1 MNLLTLNII
10 IALIWLGL
18 SSQLGMASFIIGFIT
33 GFIILSLF
41 QPLFSRDHYIIKV
54 YKVLLFIY
62 KFTQALIISNIDII
76 KAVLCM
82 RKEDIHPNLI
92 AIKTSDMTK
101 KEVLI
106 LSHCI
111 TLTPGTTTIHIDDDY
126 KSIIVHAFRGENPK
140 NVIDSIENDLK
151 KYIVG
156 VFH

>member
-76 KAVLCM
+76 KAVLCT

-101 KEVLI
+101 KEVDVFIRIAKGREKLVVQ
-106 LSHCI
+106 LLYYLPYYPHYHLYCL
-111 TLTPGTTTIHIDDDY
+111 LTSLHQ
-126 KSIIVHAFRGENPK
+126 
-140 NVIDSIENDLK
+140 
-151 KYIVG
+151 
-156 VFH
+156 

>member
-1 MNLLTLNII
+1 
-10 IALIWLGL
+10 
-18 SSQLGMASFIIGFIT
+18 
-33 GFIILSLF
+33 
-41 QPLFSRDHYIIKV
+41 
-54 YKVLLFIY
+54 
-62 KFTQALIISNIDII
+62 
-76 KAVLCM
+76 
-82 RKEDIHPNLI
+82 
-92 AIKTSDMTK
+92 MTK